1 MRFASKAYV
10 NLDVL
15 EMISWWCSRRYRLLP
30 QRWWCPTKTA
40 FGNAVQT
47 AFPKNL
53 IFFLLKFNMICM
65 FWIVLMCWCQKWFL
79 KIEKNII
86 DMHFGT
92 KSYLKSNRYHTVKHS
107 LYQHWSTLAWNYW
120 RRGGTRLCR
129 HLFLWEKKSWQS
141 VPNYHNLMNYTRW
154 VL

>member
-1 MRFASKAYV
+1 MCLKWLV
-10 NLDVL
+10 DDVAGGIGSYL
-15 EMISWWCSRRYRLLP
+15 KGDGVQLRLRLGTRCKP
-30 QRWWCPTKTA
+30 HSQKIQ
-40 FGNAVQT
+40 F
-47 AFPKNL
+47 
-53 IFFLLKFNMICM
+53 FFLLKFNMICM